1 MEFQIDR
8 LERATDLIGP
18 SPRIPVDYRGA
29 GQPIILLQGHGGNR
43 QNSGRILA
51 DLASQFFVMAW
62 DVRGFD
68 EKDDFPVPSTDADF
82 VADLARVLDHFKI
95 ERCHLVGLST
105 GASKI
110 FDFYDRH
117 PDRVKSL
124 VFSGRNSE
132 EGQVAK
138 DERETY
144 LKSRLESLLKGLPP
158 SDQVEEVLN
167 SLLADLSNK
176 SVDETAAQNSRAS
189 YINSMR
195 CNVATKG
202 RSEMI
207 AKVTVPTLGIIGE
220 HDRLSPPKKMSEL
233 IALIPGAYLEVI
245 KSASHLPYIEQPK
258 KFNQVLLEFLT
269 GTVVT

>member
-8 LERATDLIGP
+8 VERATDFIGP
-18 SPRIPVDYRGA
+18 SPRIPVEYRGA
-29 GQPIILLQGHGGNR
+29 GQPILLLQGHRANR
-43 QNSGRILA
+43 QSSERILA

-62 DVRGFD
+62 DVRRFD
-68 EKDDFPVPSTDADF
+68 ENSDYPASSTDADF
-82 VADLARVLDHFKI
+82 VADLARVLNHFKI

-105 GASKI
+105 GASKV

-138 DERETY
+138 DERENY
-144 LKSRLESLLKGLPP
+144 LKSRLETLLKGLPP

-176 SVDETAAQNSRAS
+176 SVDETAAQISRAS

-195 CNVATKG
+195 CSVVTNGK
-202 RSEMI
+202 SEMI
-207 AKVTVPTLGIIGE
+207 AKV
-220 HDRLSPPKKMSEL
+220 R
-233 IALIPGAYLEVI
+233 
-245 KSASHLPYIEQPK
+245 
-258 KFNQVLLEFLT
+258 
-269 GTVVT
+269 